1 LLLWL
6 VSENFVRGLAVV
18 CAVRSGAVVEPLPFV
33 EFGFEIDVAFVTKK
47 LIEFLLIGTVRS
59 LDLPIE

>member
-1 LLLWL
+1 
-6 VSENFVRGLAVV
+6 V